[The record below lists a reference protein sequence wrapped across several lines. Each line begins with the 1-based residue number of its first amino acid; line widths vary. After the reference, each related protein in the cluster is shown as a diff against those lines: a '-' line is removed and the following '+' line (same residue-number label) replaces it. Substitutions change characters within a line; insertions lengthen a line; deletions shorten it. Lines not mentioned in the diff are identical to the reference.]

1 MSALYEI
8 IANPGLGF
16 VFIQH
21 GLYVLIVQLVR
32 ARESLV
38 EWDDDNA
45 EPTLFFSFI
54 TESVQ
59 VLMKGLFCQF
69 FSKRNVLFS
78 LLSAIALVIVGYF
91 SNNA

>member
-21 GLYVLIVQLVR
+21 GLYVLLVLLIR

-38 EWDDDNA
+38 ERDDNNA

-54 TESVQ
+54 TELVQ
-59 VLMKGLFCQF
+59 VLMKGLFNQL
-69 FSKRNVLFS
+69 FSKRNIIFSLFS
-78 LLSAIALVIVGYF
+78 AITLIIVGLLLMR
-91 SNNA
+91 